1 MIIENIQKLCT
12 DRKIRWSAHSL
23 ARIQERGL
31 SRNDVIDCIL
41 SGEII
46 EDYPE
51 DSPHPSCLILGYAD
65 SSKAVH
71 SVVGTDG
78 EYIYIITAY
87 IPNTNKFEK
96 DLKTRKRG

>member
-41 SGEII
+41 SG
-46 EDYPE
+46 D
-51 DSPHPSCLILGYAD
+51 
-65 SSKAVH
+65 
-71 SVVGTDG
+71 
-78 EYIYIITAY
+78 
-87 IPNTNKFEK
+87 IPNTNKVEK